1 MYGIVLLIIHG
12 ASFTVLSSKTSLTRR
27 KPAFVAMDSK
37 SYGVPESDR
46 ASAIYRNTAECRV
59 EYFLCDC
66 VLKWKLYKELDYEIR
81 NGCLH
86 NSSWFQWGPLVKF
99 L

>member
-1 MYGIVLLIIHG
+1 MYRVVFLIIHG
-12 ASFTVLSSKTSLTRR
+12 ASFTVSPNTATLPRG
-27 KPAFVAMDSK
+27 KPASIATYSE

-46 ASAIYRNTAECRV
+46 TNAMYPNTAECRV

-66 VLKWKLYKELDYEIR
+66 VLKRKLYKELDYEIR

-86 NSSWFQWGPLVKF
+86 KTSRLE
-99 L
+99 